1 MSAPDDDADGDD
13 DPEDG
18 QGTEPA
24 DGPVTP
30 GESDRTRRWL
40 IRILVGLGLGIP
52 IAIEGATFVG
62 LIRSRLFGG
71 DGDDGD
77 DGATPT
83 ATRTRTAT
91 ATIPPGGVG
100 VGDELLPAT
109 EPADTVTDAAVVPA
123 GDGRT
128 FSLTVRIENVGDDP
142 YEVTLGSV
150 WTDADERVTGVTPSS
165 GRIQPGST
173 GSVTGTWDLP
183 PDATP
188 AAVQAIAVR
197 FPGGETVAERVP
209 LAPVAVREEG

>member
-18 QGTEPA
+18 QATEPA

>member
-1 MSAPDDDADGDD
+1 VADPDGDGPD
-13 DPEDG
+13 A
-18 QGTEPA
+18 A
-24 DGPVTP
+24 DAP
-30 GESDRTRRWL
+30 GEGDRTRRWL

-71 DGDDGD
+71 DGDGGDGD